1 MPSGVLREANEK
13 RMAQTAPL
21 LNSDQTPIHPL
32 RLCKEIDEFLD
43 RDAIVSV
50 DGNEIL
56 HFGRQSISTYVPGHR
71 LNSGVTGT
79 MGVGLPYGIGAQVAK
94 PLWLMSR

>member
-1 MPSGVLREANEK
+1 MGIFGDAKAVMAQLLEIAQQRSPDFSGALESPWIVGLREANEK

-56 HFGRQSISTYVPGHR
+56 HFGRQSI
-71 LNSGVTGT
+71 
-79 MGVGLPYGIGAQVAK
+79 
-94 PLWLMSR
+94 